1 MCLKN
6 MLECFK
12 INFQPVACH
21 AGSAV
26 KKNPSKQCKKKKS
39 VKEMILL
46 PLEAYNATK
55 IDFLPHKRIHK
66 KGTLSIISP

>member
-26 KKNPSKQCKKKKS
+26 KKNPCKQCKKK
-39 VKEMILL
+39 VCE
-46 PLEAYNATK
+46 EN
-55 IDFLPHKRIHK
+55 DFIAAGSLQRY
-66 KGTLSIISP
+66 